1 MRIESLRKSRH
12 TSKRKEL
19 EKALEGAR
27 HDRASMEELV
37 GLPWDE
43 KNHKPWTSGFM
54 SASPGFFRDAQGNTD
69 PDKVEEFLS
78 FAEAYLRH
86 EFGRELIYLRADLD
100 EETPHVHCV
109 ISPEHQHRGNHGPK
123 LSHSSHRL
131 FGQVQLL
138 ETGNE
143 EDDEAVWK
151 KKSYELFQDRVAAFA
166 DDYGIALTRG
176 EKRAAAEREAAS
188 RGEKVTKVRNV
199 PPRKARTLASVLVAE
214 AEAQRLEAE
223 SARRDAEA
231 ERDEFQQLMAKAQ
244 ASVEAGRKRREADAA
259 AHETA
264 MEQLEQKTAAAE
276 ALMTGIT
283 VGMEALE
290 KEELRYVPPAEE
302 RKEGLGFGVNAPKE
316 KSKRQAL
323 VDAVRP
329 ACDWL
334 IGIARGMFLRQK
346 EADAQDA
353 ENRRRAAL
361 LEKDAKR
368 LARPVPAATKAL
380 ASDAKVSIH
389 DVDDF
394 PDAWAYPA
402 DGDHRVA
409 LKQLNAMPNLILRS
423 KHLATVDAVLLTEEL
438 PELRKQFLDG
448 QKALEAIATAR
459 GFDLETGIHDP
470 KKATV
475 AAQAHRHTDSFSEPW
490 KKVVRKTGRGRDRER

>member
-1 MRIESLRKSRH
+1 
-12 TSKRKEL
+12 
-19 EKALEGAR
+19 
-27 HDRASMEELV
+27 MEELV
-37 GLPWDE
+37 GLPWDD
-43 KNHKPWTSGFM
+43 KNVKPWTQGVL
-54 SASPGFFRDAQGNTD
+54 SASPAFFLDGQGRED
-69 PDKVEEFLS
+69 PQKVEAFLAFS
-78 FAEAYLRH
+78 EAYLRK
-86 EFGRELIYLRADLD
+86 EFGHELLYLRADLD
-100 EETPHVHCV
+100 EETPHCHFV
-109 ISPEHQHRGNHGPK
+109 IAPEHQHKQTGAPM
-123 LSHSSHRL
+123 LSHSRHHL
-131 FGQVQLL
+131 FGKFEVIRSKG
-138 ETGNE
+138 EDME
-143 EDDEAVWK
+143 ERIWRK
-151 KKSYELFQDRVAAFA
+151 RSYEFFQDRIAAFA
-166 DDYGIALTRG
+166 HDYGIGLSRG
-176 EKRAAAEREAAS
+176 KERAAAEREAAS
-188 RGEKVTKVRNV
+188 RGEKVVKLRNV
-199 PPRKARTLASVLVAE
+199 PPSRARTLASVLVDE
-214 AEAQRLEAE
+214 AETQRLAAE
-223 SARRDAEA
+223 SARQDAEA
-231 ERDEFQQLMAKAQ
+231 ERDEFQELMAKAQ
-244 ASVEAGRKRREADAA
+244 ASVERGRKRREADAA

-264 MEQLEQKTAAAE
+264 MAELEQKTAAAE

-329 ACDWL
+329 ACDCL

-346 EADAQDA
+346 EADTQDA

-368 LARPVPAATKAL
+368 LARPVPAATKAM

-389 DVDDF
+389 DVDHF

-402 DGDHRVA
+402 DGDNKVA

-438 PELRKQFLDG
+438 PELRKQFLHG

-475 AAQAHRHTDSFSEPW
+475 AAEAHRHTDSFSEPW